1 MLFCGLGQRVD
12 IENIVDLSPDEE
24 NGRRASE
31 RVGSLF
37 QSMELPLPGYF
48 YDAKPKKLENVVLL
62 VLNYNTDQTIV
73 KSSSNVAM

>member
-1 MLFCGLGQRVD
+1 LGQRR

-37 QSMELPLPGYF
+37 QSMKLPLPGYF
-48 YDAKPKKLENVVLL
+48 TKQEKKVGKCGVA
-62 VLNYNTDQTIV
+62 VGLNNNTDPTIV
-73 KSSSNVAM
+73 IPQK